1 MKGLL
6 NIQHS
11 TYSKKLL
18 KGKQLLKQK
27 IMTRDYS
34 NNKFEKENSLT
45 ISKQLLKN
53 YCNKSFLFLKI

>member
-27 IMTRDYS
+27 IKTRDYS
-34 NNKFEKENSLT
+34 NNKFEKENSLR

-53 YCNKSFLFLKI
+53 YCNK